1 MKLYFKNPKQVKFM
15 DYDGTI
21 NIGIAY
27 KNEIICTCCGGVY
40 EIEDLL
46 LHQPQTIKEWKY
58 WVDFQSLY

>member
-1 MKLYFKNPKQVKFM
+1 MRLFFEKPTQVRFM

-27 KNEIICTCCGGVY
+27 KNEIICACCGGVY

-46 LHQPQTIKEWKY
+46 LHQPQEIKEWEF